1 MDEPVRILRTDD
13 AEPARGGIVQY
24 LKRRLLGSER
34 VVSAPPDLESKRTGT
49 MRVDSRQGVGGPA
62 FREKKVSLSMSQA
75 AGTADS
81 IRADI
86 LQMPEP
92 QAIPAERRREIVR
105 RIVDDALDKPSVD
118 RAEVFSDLK
127 MIIDE
132 EQDELVR
139 RSALTG
145 LSKLFVA
152 SVNPDVCSYLA
163 AILSDKKRPETERI
177 VAYRALRRTAIRP
190 DALPNRSLTMNDL
203 YLRVEAAHEQNRIS
217 NRVYADDFDLD
228 KDIDWGW
235 VRIFLPEVNA
245 PSLPFSFS

>member
-13 AEPARGGIVQY
+13 AEPARGGIMQY
-24 LKRRLLGSER
+24 LKRRLRKPPRIASDPAGAHSKNVGSTR
-34 VVSAPPDLESKRTGT
+34 ADAA
-49 MRVDSRQGVGGPA
+49 QGAFGPA
-62 FREKKVSLSMSQA
+62 FSERKVSLSMTQA
-75 AGTADS
+75 AVTADS

-105 RIVDDALDKPSVD
+105 RIVDDALDNPSID
-118 RAEVFSDLK
+118 RADVFSDLK

-163 AILSDKKRPETERI
+163 VILSDKKRPETERI

-190 DALPNRSLTMNDL
+190 EALPNRSLTMNDL

-228 KDIDWGW
+228 KDIDWAW
-235 VRIFLPEVNA
+235 VRTFMPEA
-245 PSLPFSFS
+245 SALSLPFSFS